1 MPPTTCHHHL
11 VTASA
16 AARPIAR
23 LRWYIGGL
31 LFLSTVINYI
41 DRQTLSVLAPY
52 IKTEFHWN
60 NSTFALLIIG
70 FRIAYSFGQTA
81 SGHILDRVGIRRG
94 LSWSVAFYS
103 IVAILT
109 SFATGFKSLF
119 AFRVLLG
126 AGESANWPAATKAV
140 AEWFPRKESG
150 WAVALFDSGSAIGG
164 AVAPVLVY
172 QVYQWTGD
180 WRPAFLATG
189 LLGFLWIPL
198 FRKLYYKP
206 EEHPRISPAE
216 REYILRERADAST
229 AGGEPLP
236 HRVLLRMRQTWGI
249 IIGKAFTDPVWF
261 FITDWFAIYLVSRGF
276 RPEDSLLAFWVPFL
290 AADIGNFA
298 GGGLSSW
305 LITRG
310 WSTGRSRRF
319 VALISG
325 LGMTTLAATVVF
337 QSFYAMI
344 FCFALAT
351 LAYASFSTI
360 VLNLPADLYRTN
372 SVASVSGM
380 SGTGAGVGTI
390 LATYLTGVVS
400 DRFSFEPILI
410 AASLVPLVATAAVLG
425 LVRNGRATEE
435 GLINPI

>member
-1 MPPTTCHHHL
+1 MPAPTCHHH
-11 VTASA
+11 VVSVPAKPT
-16 AARPIAR
+16 IAN

-52 IKTEFHWN
+52 IKDEFHWN

-81 SGHILDRVGIRRG
+81 SGHYLDRVGIRRG
-94 LSWSVAFYS
+94 LSLTVAFYS
-103 IVAILT
+103 IVAICT
-109 SFATGFKSLF
+109 SFATGLRSLLT
-119 AFRVLLG
+119 FRVLLG

-150 WAVALFDSGSAIGG
+150 WAVAIFDSGSAIGG
-164 AVAPVLVY
+164 AVAPLLVY
-172 QVYQWTGD
+172 EVYRITGD
-180 WRPAFLATG
+180 WRPAFIATG
-189 LLGFLWIPL
+189 LLGFLWLPL
-198 FRKLYYKP
+198 FRWLYYKP
-206 EEHPRISPAE
+206 EDHPRLSQAE
-216 REYILRERADAST
+216 RDYILSDRADAST
-229 AGGEPLP
+229 EPGERLS
-236 HRVLLRMRQTWGI
+236 HRTLLRLRQTWGI
-249 IIGKAFTDPVWF
+249 IIGKSFTDPVWF

-276 RPEDSLLAFWVPFL
+276 KPEESLVAFWVPFL
-290 AADIGNFA
+290 AADIGNFV

-305 LITRG
+305 LIGRG
-310 WSTGRSRRF
+310 WSTGKARRF

-337 QSFYAMI
+337 QSFYGMI
-344 FCFALAT
+344 ACFAVAT

-360 VLNLPADLYRTN
+360 VLNLPADLYRTG

-380 SGTGAGVGTI
+380 SGTGAGIGTI

-400 DRFSFEPILI
+400 DRVSFEPILI
-410 AASLVPLVATAAVLG
+410 AASLVPLVATAAVVG
-425 LVRNGRATEE
+425 LVRNGKATDE